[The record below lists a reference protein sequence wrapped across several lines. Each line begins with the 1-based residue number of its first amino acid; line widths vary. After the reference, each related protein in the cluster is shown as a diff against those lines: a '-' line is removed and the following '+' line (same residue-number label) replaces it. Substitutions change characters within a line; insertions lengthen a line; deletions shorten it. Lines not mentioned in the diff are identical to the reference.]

1 MNKQQTEKLTD
12 QELSYA
18 LQDINNTARLHDHG
32 TIYYDKLLS
41 DYGLIIDELRNRG
54 ALDKLNRYFDLWIEG

>member
-1 MNKQQTEKLTD
+1 MNRQQTEKLTD
-12 QELSYA
+12 EELSYA

-41 DYGLIIDELRNRG
+41 DYALIIDELGNRG
-54 ALDKLNRYFDLWIEG
+54 ALEYLNRYIEG

>member
-1 MNKQQTEKLTD
+1 MNRQQTEKLTD
-12 QELSYA
+12 EELSYA

-41 DYGLIIDELRNRG
+41 DYDLIIEEMGRRC
-54 ALDKLNRYFDLWIEG
+54 AIEYQKRY

>member
-1 MNKQQTEKLTD
+1 MNKEQTKKLTD
-12 QELSYA
+12 EELSYA

-41 DYGLIIDELRNRG
+41 DYALIIDELGNRG
-54 ALDKLNRYFDLWIEG
+54 ALEYLNRYIEG